1 MEEDVQARRSWL
13 SGLGVTV
20 AAFVLGS
27 GKALAQSAESPFRPA
42 RHPEDDWLEA
52 LPGEHRT
59 FIDSSTADG
68 AGDAMLYANNLY
80 LANQSG
86 YGLGEQDVAVVV
98 CLRHASTVFAFND
111 AMWAKY
117 GKVLSDRAALT
128 DPKNQQ
134 PPSINPLNTAA
145 PGSASAN
152 RGITL
157 DSLVKKGAHF
167 AVCSLATRRLASMA
181 ASATG
186 GNADA
191 VVKELMANA
200 IANSHFVPAGVVA
213 VTRAQERGYTLLRA

>member
-1 MEEDVQARRSWL
+1 MEEAVLARRSWL

-27 GKALAQSAESPFRPA
+27 GKALAQSGESGFRPA
-42 RHPEDDWLEA
+42 RHQEDDWLEA
-52 LPGEHRT
+52 LPGKHRT
-59 FIDSSTADG
+59 FIDSSSADG

-86 YGLGEQDVAVVV
+86 YGLGERDVAVVV

-111 AMWAKY
+111 AMWTKY
-117 GKVLSDRAALT
+117 GKVLNERTALK
-128 DPKNQQ
+128 DPKTQQ
-134 PPSINPLNTAA
+134 PPSINLLNAA
-145 PGSASAN
+145 DPASASGS

-157 DSLVKKGAHF
+157 DSLVKRGTHF
-167 AVCSLATRRLASMA
+167 AVCGMATRRLAGLA
-181 ASATG
+181 AAATGASADT
-186 GNADA
+186 